1 MLSWVLSFIENLVV
15 FIFLCIL
22 FDLPW
27 NKIIKKILLFS
38 FFYSILT
45 TVTFFVISDVFLR
58 VTVNILLHILLL
70 SLIFSFNIRFIL
82 IFTTNRSIIQIITEI
97 IMYTI
102 FYKFCHV
109 TNPVITKLIIALPSW
124 IFIILL
130 TVLIKQK
137 KLMHCFISSLDYYK
151 YKYLSYI
158 FIFALLQIIVVVLI
172 NFRYFEITKEV
183 DTFKFLG
190 MITIILMSFVVYFVI
205 KFANEIEEKSLK
217 KSEEFYLENIEELI
231 NSVKIQR
238 HDYLNHIQVL
248 KNLIDNKDFDEVTM
262 YIKEL
267 HIELNNNQ
275 VLLGLNHPALA
286 ALLKAKIE
294 VAKAKGIQ
302 LEVNVESTLPSLKI
316 KSYELV
322 QIVGN
327 IIDNAIEAELESN
340 ITNKKIQVKIDRLLN
355 SYLVISVYNKNSFI
369 PQEKVNVLFLKGV
382 TTKEKHLGIG
392 LYIVSRLLKK
402 YNSTIN
408 VQSKEGEGTTFIVF
422 IPY

>member
-82 IFTTNRSIIQIITEI
+82 IFTTNRSVIQIITEI

-109 TNPVITKLIIALPSW
+109 TNPVIIKLIIALPSW